1 LWVLAGDVLEVGEG
15 EIESVDGVVS
25 PVLELESV
33 VVGVVEGDTLERLN
47 DLVGHAV
54 DLER

>member
-1 LWVLAGDVLEVGEG
+1 MWVLAGDVLEVGEG